1 MPSRK
6 KGNGKK
12 QRKRGGGRATTSP
25 VVTQTTVSSLSPSM
39 TAGTMVTKN
48 FPAVNLLTDFVGRG
62 AIFLGASIEM
72 LPGGSDV
79 TAGSVFPTVMA
90 QVTWGTTDGGTTATQ
105 QFRLLSKVNKT
116 TFAVRPMAGAQQTV
130 STDTS
135 TLGTLSVKVTSVTA
149 GALGTSPDVGQTVG
163 LVIRSRWRLTVDST
177 PNVIP

>member
-12 QRKRGGGRATTSP
+12 QRKRGGRTTTSP

-39 TAGTMVTKN
+39 TAGTTVTKA
-48 FPAVNLLTDFVGRG
+48 FPADDLLTDFAGRN
-62 AIFLGASIEM
+62 AVFLGASIEM
-72 LPGGSDV
+72 LPGGSDQS
-79 TAGSVFPTVMA
+79 AGSVFPTVMA
-90 QVTWGTTDGGTTATQ
+90 QVTWGTTNGGTTATQ

-130 STDTS
+130 STDT
-135 TLGTLSVKVTSVTA
+135 TATGTLTVRVTSVTA
-149 GALGTSPDVGQTVG
+149 GALGTTPDVGQTVG
-163 LVIRSRWRLTVDST
+163 LVIRARWRLTVDTT